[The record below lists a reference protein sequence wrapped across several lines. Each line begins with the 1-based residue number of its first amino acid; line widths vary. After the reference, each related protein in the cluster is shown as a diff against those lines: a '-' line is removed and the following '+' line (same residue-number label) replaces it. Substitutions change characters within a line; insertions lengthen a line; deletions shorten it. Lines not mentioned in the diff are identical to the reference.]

1 MIISHYL
8 QEILREAVRDQI
20 EEWKDRWYSNGTVY
34 CEITR
39 LPIERMQCE
48 ADHFP
53 ESFGD
58 LAYRFLSGRRYDLV
72 TYSEGNWAI
81 HPKLLREWRAFHK
94 KNASLRPTYH
104 AANKRR
110 KKSHKSW
117 RKLFTKRAKLV
128 KTSAEADELFG
139 KGAFADKERPS
150 DRRDAVLRKIP
161 CVAEPTYRDAL
172 SRGDTAQL
180 SGFSVSSRDLS
191 RLTGLSERQIS
202 YLLIPLLDV
211 HVASWRFK
219 RGRTREWHYCRLLLG
234 RDGA

>member
-1 MIISHYL
+1 MPATSMIISHYL

-20 EEWKDRWYSNGTVY
+20 EEWKDRWYSDGTVY
-34 CEITR
+34 FEITR

-110 KKSHKSW
+110 ETPQELAKAIHKTAPNWSRRA
-117 RKLFTKRAKLV
+117 RKLTNS
-128 KTSAEADELFG
+128 SARG
-139 KGAFADKERPS
+139 PS
-150 DRRDAVLRKIP
+150 QTRNDQATEEMRSCGDSVCRR
-161 CVAEPTYRDAL
+161 TYL
-172 SRGDTAQL
+172 
-180 SGFSVSSRDLS
+180 
-191 RLTGLSERQIS
+191 
-202 YLLIPLLDV
+202 
-211 HVASWRFK
+211 
-219 RGRTREWHYCRLLLG
+219 
-234 RDGA
+234 